1 MPSVSN
7 TARPSSKTDCRIL
20 SLWFPYLATER
31 IWRQR
36 LGHAW
41 RTACSAFPPLVVS
54 HSDRNAQRLAAL
66 DRRAEGL
73 NLRRGMGLADAR
85 AMHPGLD
92 VIEADPEADRR
103 LLEALADWCDRYTP
117 LVALDGADGL
127 FLDISGC
134 CHLFGGEQA
143 LLEDMLRRF
152 REQGFDARAAIA
164 ATAGAAWA
172 VARFHG
178 SATVPGGM
186 EAEWLAPLPPAALRL
201 EPDTCAALA
210 GVGLRTVGAVKAA
223 PRAPLARR
231 FGKALIL
238 RLDQALGHIEE
249 ALSPRLAVP
258 ELSAER
264 RLAEPI
270 MAIEDVERI
279 VLILAQ
285 SLRTSLERR
294 DAGALAL
301 QLLLFRVDGAVAR
314 LPLGLSSP
322 TRAPDRIARLFHER
336 LDALGQGLDAG
347 FGFDLVRLSVLTAGT
362 LPPGQVDLGEQAADT
377 GETLSEF
384 IDRVGARL
392 GRAVMRR
399 PVAVASHVPERAVAF
414 LPFAPDMPA
423 EAAPAT
429 TPERPL
435 RLLRQPEPVEV
446 MAEVPDG
453 PPLNFRWRR
462 ARYRIVN
469 AEGPERIE
477 PEWWRESLPVVARE
491 ENEKERTYEDRR
503 KAAAAGRLAR
513 RSRDYFTVEDAEGRR
528 YWLYRQ
534 GLYGLSGETPRWFL
548 HGLFA

>member
-1 MPSVSN
+1 M
-7 TARPSSKTDCRIL
+7 
-20 SLWFPYLATER
+20 
-31 IWRQR
+31 
-36 LGHAW
+36 
-41 RTACSAFPPLVVS
+41 
-54 HSDRNAQRLAAL
+54 AAL
-66 DRRAEGL
+66 DRRAEAL
-73 NLRRGMGLADAR
+73 NLRHNMGLADAR
-85 AMHPGLD
+85 AMRPGID
-92 VIEADPEADRR
+92 VVEADPQADRR

-117 LVALDGADGL
+117 LVALDGGDGL

-152 REQGFDARAAIA
+152 RDQGFDARAAIA
-164 ATAGAAWA
+164 SSAGTAWA

-178 SATVPGGM
+178 SATVPGGT

-201 EPDTCAALA
+201 EPAVCTGLDS
-210 GVGLRTVGAVKAA
+210 VGLRTVGAVQGA

-238 RLDQALGHIEE
+238 RLDQALGRIEE

-270 MAIEDVERI
+270 MTLEDVERVI
-279 VLILAQ
+279 LLLAQ
-285 SLRTSLERR
+285 SLQTSLERR

-301 QLLLFRVDGAVAR
+301 QLLLFRVDGAVTR

-322 TRAPDRIARLFHER
+322 TRAPERIARLFHER
-336 LDALGQGLDAG
+336 LDALGQTLDAG
-347 FGFDLVRLSVLTAGT
+347 YGFDLVRLAVLTAGP
-362 LPPGQVDLGEQAADT
+362 LPARQEDLGEQAADT
-377 GETLSEF
+377 GEALSEF
-384 IDRVGARL
+384 VDRVGARF

-414 LPFAPDMPA
+414 LPFAPDGPVEATPA
-423 EAAPAT
+423 SI
-429 TPERPL
+429 PERPL
-435 RLLRQPEPVEV
+435 RLLGRPEPVDV

-491 ENEKERTYEDRR
+491 ENEEERTYEDRR
-503 KAAAAGRLAR
+503 KAAAARRLAQA
-513 RSRDYFTVEDAEGRR
+513 SRDYFTVEDAEGRR

-534 GLYGLSGETPRWFL
+534 GLYGLSGQAPRWFL